1 MRLTTTLT
9 TGVIAFALCAGM
21 ALAQNATTAPA
32 SSQANRAAQEATA
45 HAQAVNV
52 TLIARNGSGTG
63 GSVSLIPIGST
74 RTRIVVRIPKG
85 GTHRLALYRSADC
98 YDSVTR
104 ARILVAL
111 TPLNNAGVNAPV
123 SETIVNLPITQLQTQ
138 NYVVDVR
145 NATNRQTFAE
155 ACAHLNGGR

>member
-1 MRLTTTLT
+1 MRITTSIT
-9 TGVIAFALCAGM
+9 TGLVALALCAGTG
-21 ALAQNATTAPA
+21 LAQTATGAPA
-32 SSQANRAAQEATA
+32 SAQADRAAQEASA

-52 TLIARNGSGTG
+52 GLIARNGSGTT

-74 RTRIVVRIPKG
+74 RTRIIVRIPKG

-104 ARILVAL
+104 ARVLVAL
-111 TPLNNAGVNAPV
+111 TPLNNAGVNAPT

-145 NATNRQTFAE
+145 NATNQQTFAE

>member
-1 MRLTTTLT
+1 MRITTSIT
-9 TGVIAFALCAGM
+9 TGLVALALCAGA
-21 ALAQNATTAPA
+21 ALAQNATGAPA
-32 SSQANRAAQEATA
+32 STQAQRAAQDATA

-52 TLIARNGSGTG
+52 TLIARGGSGTA
-63 GSVSLIPIGST
+63 GSVVLIPIGST

-85 GTHRLALYRSADC
+85 GLHRLALYQSADC
-98 YDSVTR
+98 YDSITR
-104 ARILVAL
+104 ARTLVAL
-111 TPLNNAGVNAPV
+111 TPLNNAGVNAPT

-155 ACAHLNGGR
+155 ACAHLNGGH